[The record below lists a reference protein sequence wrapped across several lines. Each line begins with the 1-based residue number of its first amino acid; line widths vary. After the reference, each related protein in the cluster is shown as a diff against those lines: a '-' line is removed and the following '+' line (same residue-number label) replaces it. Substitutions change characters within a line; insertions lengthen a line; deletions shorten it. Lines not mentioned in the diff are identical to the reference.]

1 MTRTALITGTST
13 GFGRLAAQRFQREG
27 WNVVATMRAPDRE
40 SELGRLD
47 RVLVAR
53 LDTAEPASIGDALRL
68 ATREFGGVDVLVNN
82 AGVGAHGLFENYSD
96 EEGRAIY
103 ETNVFGTL
111 NVCRAVLPL
120 MRARRSGR
128 VINVTSVA
136 GLVGGPG
143 TVFYSGSKFA
153 VEGFSE
159 SLAMEYAAWGI
170 RVHTIA
176 PGGFDTRFAA
186 SANDAWDRGEGEYGE
201 YSRVLGHYME
211 EVIAGMKRAG
221 GKPADPADV
230 ADLIYR
236 CATEDMPIHNVAG
249 PDAEALAQQMA
260 DVPRQQFLEGMLSRL
275 PGLER

>member
-1 MTRTALITGTST
+1 MPQTALITGTST
-13 GFGRLAAQRFQREG
+13 GFGRLAAKRFQAEG
-27 WNVVATMRAPDRE
+27 WNVVATMRRPERE
-40 SELGRLD
+40 SELNKLK
-47 RVLVAR
+47 RVLLVR
-53 LDTAEPASIGDALRL
+53 LDTADVASIREAVD
-68 ATREFGGVDVLVNN
+68 TSKREFGGVDVLVNN

-120 MRARRSGR
+120 MRAQRSGR

-176 PGGFDTRFAA
+176 PGGFDTEFAA
-186 SANDAWDRGEGEYGE
+186 SANDAWDRGKGEYGE
-201 YSRVLGHYME
+201 YSRILGSHME
-211 EVIAGMKRAG
+211 GVISEMKLAG
-221 GKPADPADV
+221 GEPADPAVV

-236 CATEDMPIHNVAG
+236 CSTEDMPIHNVAG
-249 PDAEALAQQMA
+249 PDAEAMAKQMA
-260 DVPRQQFLEGMLSRL
+260 SMRRQEFLEGMLSRL
-275 PGLER
+275 PGLQR